1 MTKIISIRQ
10 LRDQIIRIQN
20 FIVPLDKL
28 NENEMC
34 SWQKTMNKVGGGLKE
49 EDPPKSI
56 LYLAMTLEKPLGC
69 ENKDLYD
76 LKAFSKMLKC

>member
-1 MTKIISIRQ
+1 MEKN
-10 LRDQIIRIQN
+10 LRI
-20 FIVPLDKL
+20 LW
-28 NENEMC
+28 EGWE
-34 SWQKTMNKVGGGLKE
+34 GGWRE
-49 EDPPKSI
+49 EDPPKPI

>member
-1 MTKIISIRQ
+1 
-10 LRDQIIRIQN
+10 
-20 FIVPLDKL
+20 
-28 NENEMC
+28 
-34 SWQKTMNKVGGGLKE
+34 MNKIGGGWKE
-49 EDPPKSI
+49 EDPPKPI

>member
-1 MTKIISIRQ
+1 MKMKKVAGKNH
-10 LRDQIIRIQN
+10 RI
-20 FIVPLDKL
+20 KW
-28 NENEMC
+28 E
-34 SWQKTMNKVGGGLKE
+34 WGWRE
-49 EDPPKSI
+49 EDPPKPI

>member
-1 MTKIISIRQ
+1 MKWKKSSWKKN
-10 LRDQIIRIQN
+10 LRI
-20 FIVPLDKL
+20 LW
-28 NENEMC
+28 E
-34 SWQKTMNKVGGGLKE
+34 GGWRE
-49 EDPPKSI
+49 EDPPKPI

>member
-1 MTKIISIRQ
+1 MW
-10 LRDQIIRIQN
+10 
-20 FIVPLDKL
+20 
-28 NENEMC
+28 E
-34 SWQKTMNKVGGGLKE
+34 GGWRE

-56 LYLAMTLEKPLGC
+56 LNLAMTLEKPLGC